1 MLRHIITDAI
11 RNVIND
17 DYIEYKLF
25 YNFTENYTRNR
36 IFTIIDELSR
46 CIANDKRTT
55 LLNLASYLQEQ

>member
-36 IFTIIDELSR
+36 IFTIID
-46 CIANDKRTT
+46 
-55 LLNLASYLQEQ
+55 